1 MGLEI
6 SGQGYAK
13 STFGTIKR
21 TFSDINKISPFVA
34 PAADAT
40 PHKKITFSLE
50 LRTLTTN

>member
-13 STFGTIKR
+13 STFGTNKR

-34 PAADAT
+34 AAADAT
-40 PHKKITFSLE
+40 PHKKNHIFTW
-50 LRTLTTN
+50 TLTTN